1 MATSYTT
8 LLGFALPVQ
17 GELTGTWGNIV
28 NTAITQLC
36 EDAVAGVVTLT
47 TDADTTLTT
56 TTGATNQA
64 RMAIINNTGA
74 RTTTRNI
81 TAPATSKIYTVVNA
95 TTGGFSVVIR
105 GAGPTTGV
113 TVLNGQKV
121 QVAWNGSDFV
131 KVAGSTVALATEVT
145 GNLGV
150 ANLNSG
156 TSASGTTF
164 WRGDGTWATPA
175 GSGGTVTSVS
185 VTTAN
190 GVSGSVATATTTPA
204 ITLTLGAITPT
215 TVNGNTWTTGTG
227 TLTLASS
234 KTLTANNSLTLAGT
248 DGKTITVSNS
258 LTLAGT
264 DSTTMTF
271 PGASANVGYLEIPQ
285 NSQSAAYTLVLADS
299 GKHIYHPGADTTA
312 RTWTIPANGSV
323 AYPIGTAITFI
334 NDTSG
339 GVITIAITTDTMIL
353 AGAGTTGS
361 RSLAANGI
369 ATAIKMTSTRWIIN
383 GTGLT

>member
-17 GELTGTWGNIV
+17 GELTGTWGNTV

-215 TVNGNTWTTGTG
+215 TVNGITFTTSSGTF
-227 TLTLASS
+227 TLTNS
-234 KTLTANNSLTLAGT
+234 KTFAVTNGLTL
-248 DGKTITVSNS
+248 S
-258 LTLAGT
+258 GT

-271 PGASANVGYLEIPQ
+271 PPASANVGYLEIPQ
-285 NSQSAAYTLVLADS
+285 NSKSAAYTTVLADS

-312 RTWTIPANGSV
+312 RTWTIDSNANV
-323 AYPIGTAITFI
+323 AYPIGTALTFI
-334 NDTSG
+334 NDTSA
-339 GVITIAITTDTMIL
+339 GVITIAITADTMIL
-353 AGAGTTGS
+353 AGAGTTGN
-361 RSLAANGI
+361 RTLAANGI
-369 ATAIKMTSTRWIIN
+369 ATAIKMTATRWIIN